1 MKNLLGIV
9 VLGLLLS
16 GNAYA
21 GWFDKK
27 IKVSK
32 CYDPKK
38 YNSYK
43 HLVKEEGPWDW
54 NWEIDLEK
62 GTAILSYIM
71 PDNQLV
77 MTKHVIKMQ
86 TDRYIIATDNK
97 TPDVQFDLKNEVY
110 ISQHTPR
117 IAEIVGYK
125 NVMLKCKFN

>member
-1 MKNLLGIV
+1 MKKTLITLFILLIFN
-9 VLGLLLS
+9 S
-16 GNAYA
+16 SQA

-38 YNSYK
+38 YNNFK
-43 HLVKEEGPWDW
+43 HKLKTDGHNDW
-54 NWEIDLEK
+54 SWEIDLEK

-77 MTKHVIKMQ
+77 MSKHVIKMQ

>member
-1 MKNLLGIV
+1 MKKLLGIV
-9 VLGLLLS
+9 VLGLILS
-16 GNAYA
+16 QNTFA

-43 HLVKEEGPWDW
+43 HLVKEEGPLDW

-62 GTAILSYIM
+62 GTAILSFISSGKL
-71 PDNQLV
+71 NII
-77 MTKHVIKMQ
+77 KHNIKIQ
-86 TDRYIIATDNK
+86 TDRYIIASDNK

-110 ISQHTPR
+110 ISEHSPN
-117 IAEIVGYK
+117 IAEALGYK
-125 NVMLKCKFN
+125 DVMLQCKFN